1 MISILNPK
9 KEALEAVNKMSK
21 AAKNKET
28 ILSHF
33 LNFENV
39 KIPKSRKGIFVA
51 RFAAKI
57 LTLPVFPVNFSNATN
72 KELEFESS
80 MKCFNSKRHCR
91 NMRIIK
97 IKAILL
103 IRCNLLNNSI
113 EMLRNKQNVMSN
125 WVKLIIDNE

>member
-72 KELEFESS
+72 KELEFES
-80 MKCFNSKRHCR
+80 
-91 NMRIIK
+91 
-97 IKAILL
+97 
-103 IRCNLLNNSI
+103 
-113 EMLRNKQNVMSN
+113 
-125 WVKLIIDNE
+125 